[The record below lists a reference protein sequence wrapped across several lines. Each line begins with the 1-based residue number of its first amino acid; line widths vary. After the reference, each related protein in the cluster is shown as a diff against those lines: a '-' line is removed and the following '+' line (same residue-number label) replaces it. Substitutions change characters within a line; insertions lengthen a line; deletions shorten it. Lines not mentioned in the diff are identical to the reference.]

1 MVYGCHISAKTF
13 SAYACMVAS
22 TSSVGHNQGHG
33 RHCFRDGRL
42 AFIDFQ
48 EAPERL
54 VTEPSVAK

>member
-1 MVYGCHISAKTF
+1 MAV
-13 SAYACMVAS
+13 
-22 TSSVGHNQGHG
+22 TSLHKPSVRMHAWLLPLPVSDITKDVDATV
-33 RHCFRDGRL
+33 FRDGRL